1 MRKPI
6 GRTPTDGRVLRGLRS
21 PLRSGDDQHSDE
33 KSTNPST
40 APKRQTDIP
49 TTLLIIFLACLATVL
64 CYQVFLKKY
73 DSGLRGAV
81 NKHFRELFPGAR
93 VAVGSV
99 SSNGPGEIVLSD
111 VRFFPRSSPN
121 HEVFSIHRAIV
132 KGNLDIAAWAKR
144 TTSVTEIHLHGA
156 QLSMWPT
163 EQGKW
168 SVGALLPQAMPDKT
182 PPAIVFHDASLQ
194 IKRAIDSTSLPIV
207 VHDIRGAARPQ
218 INDSK
223 ATGTLV
229 QLEGRS
235 SGIAD
240 RIELL
245 GAIDTATGDWQG
257 KGQVSRLQFSAE
269 ILRRLP
275 EEFTRYASQL
285 AGLNCTLSGE
295 FLGGA
300 KRGAAPE
307 FSMRGE
313 ILAGRLQ
320 DDRLPYPLDDLHGTY
335 YCSNKVLQLRDL
347 HASNGK
353 TQLVVETDISGF
365 TPQSPIT
372 ITAEAVNLELDSRL
386 YGSLPVKLQTQWD
399 KLGLAGSVSG
409 SFQLY
414 YDGNA
419 WTPAAN
425 LQCAGASIKPWLFP
439 FAVSNIYGP
448 VTFRDNT
455 FSSVG
460 LRGMAGGQPLAASFS
475 LTRLGSEWIGRMDG
489 RSAGAISID
498 EQLLSALTPTESTDT
513 SPAEKF
519 VRSLSPSGSIE
530 LRSFSLVR
538 ITPEQ
543 EKWHR
548 ELDAYIYD
556 ARITY
561 DQFQYPIYEIRGRLH
576 CSGPSWSLDKFE
588 GRNDSGRIACSGN
601 WQQLES
607 GDIPFRIDF
616 DALDIPLEEEL
627 LGALPTDAQHIWREL
642 QPDGSLDRVQ
652 VQLFREPNS
661 QQTQTVVHITE
672 DAKSNAVS
680 GRSLRI
686 HPRSFPYGL
695 ADVECRIK
703 YTPGRVEIYKASGK
717 NRSSEIALLGRCLP
731 LSDGRWQA
739 DVQWLPQ
746 TRLIVDQELLSAL
759 PQSIRESLVK
769 IDFRGPISV
778 IGTSE
783 IAFPNSDFPD
793 PLTRWNCQ
801 LDVED
806 AQLGAGDTVDNM
818 RGTVYTSGTSNGKSV
833 RGSGRLEMDALTVLD
848 VPVFGL
854 EGPFELFGST
864 LYFGEAVNEAL
875 PPVDEQTDS
884 RMHAKALAGDFFIS
898 GTGQLTT
905 GKFEFASQLQ
915 NAELSSLLQDVGVDR
930 ASTQAQCNAS
940 AFFSGVPWNSQGWSG
955 DGQIHL
961 SDAQLFQLPFM
972 IRLMRVASVN
982 ARDDS
987 AFQRAD
993 INFRLDGDQIPL
1005 TIDCSGDLLRLRGEG
1020 YTNLRRDI
1028 DLELFTYVG
1037 RRISLASII
1046 SPILPDSRYATT
1058 LMTIKVDGTLDDPQ
1072 MERRP
1077 FPQFASM
1084 QELFP
1089 ELEQ

>member
-6 GRTPTDGRVLRGLRS
+6 GQTLSVGRAQRGPRS
-21 PLRSGDDQHSDE
+21 PLRLEADPNGN
-33 KSTNPST
+33 STTQRPP
-40 APKRQTDIP
+40 AAKRQTDTP

-73 DSGLRGAV
+73 DSGLRGTV
-81 NKHFRELFPGAR
+81 SKHFRELFPDAR
-93 VAVGSV
+93 IVVGSV
-99 SSNGPGEIVLSD
+99 SSNGPNEIVLSD
-111 VRFFPRSSPN
+111 VRFFPRSAPD

-144 TTSVTEIHLHGA
+144 TTSVTEVHLHGA
-156 QLSMWPT
+156 QLNMWPT
-163 EQGKW
+163 GQGRW
-168 SVGALLPQAMPDKT
+168 SVDSLVPHSMPDKR
-182 PPAIVFHDASLQ
+182 PPAIVIHDANLQ
-194 IKRAIDSTSLPIV
+194 IKRAVDSSSLPIV
-207 VHDIRGAARPQ
+207 VHDIQGAVRPPT
-218 INDSK
+218 SK
-223 ATGTLV
+223 TSTATIV
-229 QLEGRS
+229 QLQGRS

-240 RIELL
+240 RVEVAGSLDRTT
-245 GAIDTATGDWQG
+245 GAWQG
-257 KGQVSRLQFSAE
+257 EGFVSRLRFSAE
-269 ILRRLP
+269 ILARLP
-275 EEFTRYASQL
+275 DEVSRYATQL
-285 AGLNCTLSGE
+285 AGLNCTLSGK
-295 FLGGA
+295 FQGGA
-300 KRGAAPE
+300 KHGAAPE

-313 ILAGRLQ
+313 ILEGRLQ
-320 DDRLPYPLDDLHGTY
+320 DDRLPYPLDGLHGTY

-347 HASNGK
+347 HASSGK
-353 TQLVVETDISGF
+353 TRLVVETDISGF

-372 ITAEAVNLELDSRL
+372 ITAEAVSLELDSRL
-386 YGSLPVKLQTQWD
+386 YGSLPEKLQTQWD
-399 KLGLAGSVSG
+399 KLGLAGNVSG

-414 YDGNA
+414 YDGKT

-439 FAVSNIYGP
+439 FALSNIYGP

-460 LRGMAGGQPLAASFS
+460 LKGMAGGQPLSASFS
-475 LTRLGSEWIGRMDG
+475 LTKSDSEWIGRMDG

-498 EQLLSALTPTESTDT
+498 EQLLSALTPAESSDT

-530 LRSFSLVR
+530 LRSFSLERSTV
-538 ITPEQ
+538 EQ

-561 DQFQYPIYEIRGRLH
+561 KEFRYPIYEIRGRLH

-601 WQQLES
+601 WQQVES
-607 GDIPFRIDF
+607 GEIPFRLDF

-661 QQTQTVVHITE
+661 QLTQTAVHITE

-686 HPRSFPYGL
+686 YPRSFPYGL
-695 ADVECRIK
+695 TDVECRIK

-717 NRSSEIALLGRCLP
+717 NRASEIALLGRCLP

-739 DVQWLPQ
+739 GVQWLPQ
-746 TRLIVDQELLSAL
+746 TRLIVDQELLGAL

-793 PLTRWNCQ
+793 PVTHWNCQ

-806 AQLGAGDTVDNM
+806 AQLGAGDTIDNM
-818 RGTVYTSGTSNGKSV
+818 RGTVYTNGWSDGKHV
-833 RGSGRLEMDALTVLD
+833 RGSGRLAMDALTVLD

-854 EGPFELFGST
+854 EGPFELFDST

-875 PPVDEQTDS
+875 PPVDAQTDT

-930 ASTQAQCNAS
+930 ASTKAQCNAS

-993 INFRLDGDQIPL
+993 INFRIDGDQIPL

-1028 DLELFTYVG
+1028 NLELFAYVG
-1037 RRISLASII
+1037 RRISLASIV
-1046 SPILPDSRYATT
+1046 SPILPESRFATT
-1058 LMTIKVDGTLDDPQ
+1058 LMAIKVDGTLDDPQ
-1072 MERRP
+1072 MARRP